1 MMELAEGGELFSDL
15 RSVGKYSLDLAR
27 FYAAQLVEIL
37 AFMHAPGRRVLHRDL
52 KPENILLTADRHI
65 RLTDFG
71 TARQLTPADEATNDD
86 DAAAAA
92 GGPAGRGSQ
101 HKKSRRGSFVGT
113 AEYVSPEVLRD
124 EMPGPSA
131 DLWSL
136 GKLQSKHTYVHWLLA
151 LLVLCADLEAGAV
164 LVLLPA
170 AWAAGRAR
178 PGRAAWWLA
187 GYALFGLWY
196 GAYMITVWQYAI

>member
-52 KPENILLTADRHI
+52 KPENVLLTADRHI

-86 DAAAAA
+86 ADGA
-92 GGPAGRGSQ
+92 GGPASAGGRGSQ

-136 GKLQSKHTYVHWLLA
+136 GKLQSKRTCALA
-151 LLVLCADLEAGAV
+151 ACFIGPLC
-164 LVLLPA
+164 
-170 AWAAGRAR
+170 
-178 PGRAAWWLA
+178 
-187 GYALFGLWY
+187 
-196 GAYMITVWQYAI
+196 

>member
-1 MMELAEGGELFSDL
+1 MADYMMELAEGGELFSDL

-52 KPENILLTADRHI
+52 KPENILLTSDRHI

-71 TARQLTPADEATNDD
+71 TARQLTSADEATNDD
-86 DAAAAA
+86 DVA
-92 GGPAGRGSQ
+92 GGPASAGRGSQ

-136 GKLQSKHTYVHWLLA
+136 GKLQTMHTSA
-151 LLVLCADLEAGAV
+151 LVACLSVACADLEAAAVCLGAV
-164 LVLLPA
+164 A
-170 AWAAGRAR
+170 ARRGGRAC
-178 PGRAAWWLA
+178 AQ
-187 GYALFGLWY
+187 
-196 GAYMITVWQYAI
+196 GAFCSRC